1 VNFNSLSFRYAIIP
15 TTARM
20 LIYWAASGNGA
31 GPDRERKKQRG
42 TERLMS
48 SIVERA
54 EVESHNCLVMAAQ
67 IRYLAYRVGPAKKRD
82 WRPARKRLSSVRG
95 F

>member
-1 VNFNSLSFRYAIIP
+1 VNFNSLSFQYAIIP

-31 GPDRERKKQRG
+31 GPDRERKKQRA
-42 TERLMS
+42 TEWLMS

-67 IRYLAYRVGPAKKRD
+67 ITLSSLSGRAGKKRD
-82 WRPARKRLSSVRG
+82 WRPARKRSSSVRR